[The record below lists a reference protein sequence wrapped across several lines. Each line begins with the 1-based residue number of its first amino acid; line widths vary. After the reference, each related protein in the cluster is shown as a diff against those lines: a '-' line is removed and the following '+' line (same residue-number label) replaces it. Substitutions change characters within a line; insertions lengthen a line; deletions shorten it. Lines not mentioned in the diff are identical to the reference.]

1 MHFLQY
7 VRTRH
12 GQIRPAQA
20 TNVGQQ
26 LKLTE
31 ERRIHERIRL
41 RRHGWANIIL
51 INF

>member
-12 GQIRPAQA
+12 EQIRPAHA
-20 TNVGQQ
+20 PNVGQQ

-31 ERRIHERIRL
+31 ECRIHERIHL
-41 RRHGWANIIL
+41 RTHGRSNII
-51 INF
+51 